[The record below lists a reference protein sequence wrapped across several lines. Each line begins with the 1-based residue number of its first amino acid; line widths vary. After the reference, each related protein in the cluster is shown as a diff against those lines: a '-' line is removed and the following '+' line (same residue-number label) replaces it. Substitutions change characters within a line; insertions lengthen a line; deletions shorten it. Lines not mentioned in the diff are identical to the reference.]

1 MPAQQFDESL
11 LLNRLQEA
19 LKQWHN
25 PDQDVPLDRTLPY
38 LTRKT
43 KATLYEKAGNKLPIT
58 NQLLFD
64 LLEALNEI
72 NTEAATLLKA
82 RYIDD
87 KTGFAVA
94 NSLGISESGFYR
106 RRREALRAL
115 AELTHKLETDIQTT
129 HITRLKNRLEP
140 SSYSQL
146 FGSAEQR
153 QKLVDL
159 LHSQP
164 DIRLFCLTGIGGIGK
179 TSLADAIA
187 RDLID
192 MGSFEEI
199 VWITARQQQLAPWGE
214 IQPTEKPIMTTEQFV
229 QALDLQLRDQPVP
242 PQPIDRILP
251 ALKLQMTR
259 QSHLIILDNLET
271 AADYRELLPILRE
284 LGQSAWCLLTSRV
297 NLHEHGDVHTTNL
310 AELDLTSAEALV
322 RDEARR
328 RGIDELADAP
338 AETIEDI
345 HRIAGGN
352 PLALKL
358 IIGQVQVRSLP
369 RVLIDLSE
377 ARGQQVEALYEFIYR
392 QAWDLLDDTTRR
404 VFIAMPLAA
413 QPGTTLA
420 HLAALT
426 GFEEEALY
434 PALDLLI
441 RLSLVDVGGTIA
453 ERRYSIHRLTE
464 TFLHK
469 QVLKWMC

>member
-1 MPAQQFDESL
+1 MSQQFDEL
-11 LLNRLQEA
+11 YFIDHLQEA

-25 PDQDVPLDRTLPY
+25 PDQTVPLDQTLPY
-38 LTRKT
+38 LTRRT
-43 KATLYEKAGNKLPIT
+43 KANLPEKAPNQLQIT

-64 LLEALNEI
+64 LLKALGEI
-72 NTEAATLLKA
+72 NSEAATLLQA

-115 AELTHKLETDIQTT
+115 AELTYTLETDIRTT

-140 SSYSQL
+140 SSYHQL
-146 FGSAEQR
+146 FGSDELR
-153 QKLVDL
+153 QKMVER

-179 TSLADAIA
+179 TSLADAMA

-192 MGSFEEI
+192 QGSFDEI

-214 IQPTEKPIMTTEQFV
+214 IQATEKPVLTPEQFL

-251 ALKLQMTR
+251 ALKLRMAHH
-259 QSHLIILDNLET
+259 SHLIILDNLET
-271 AADYRELLPILRE
+271 VADYRELLPMLRE
-284 LGQSAWCLLTSRV
+284 LGQSAWCLITSRV
-297 NLHEHGDVHTTNL
+297 SLHEYGDVYTINL
-310 AELDLTSAEALV
+310 AELDLPSAEALI

-328 RGIDELADAP
+328 RGIDELAQAP
-338 AETIEDI
+338 PETIEDI

-369 RVLIDLSE
+369 RVLTDLSE
-377 ARGQQVEALYEFIYR
+377 ARGQQIEALYEFIYR
-392 QAWDLLDDTTRR
+392 QAWNLLDDTTRR

-413 QPGTTLA
+413 RPGTTLA
-420 HLAALT
+420 HLAGLT
-426 GFEEEALY
+426 GLDEEALY
-434 PALDLLI
+434 PILDLLI
-441 RLSLVDVGGTIA
+441 RLSLVDVGGTIT

-469 QVLKWMC
+469 QVLKWMS

>member
-1 MPAQQFDESL
+1 MSPHQFDKSD
-11 LLNRLQEA
+11 RLKHLEEA

-25 PDQDVPLDRTLPY
+25 PDQDVPLDPWLPY
-38 LTRKT
+38 LSRKA
-43 KATLYEKAGNKLPIT
+43 KATLQEKVNNKFRAT

-64 LLEALNEI
+64 LLEELNES
-72 NTEAATLLKA
+72 NPEAADLLKA

-106 RRREALRAL
+106 RRREAIKAL
-115 AELTHKLETDIQTT
+115 AELAYTLETNIRTN

-140 SSYSQL
+140 SSYHQL
-146 FGSAEQR
+146 FGSTELR
-153 QKLVDL
+153 YKLVKL

-179 TSLADAIA
+179 TSLADALV

-192 MGSFEEI
+192 LGSFEEI
-199 VWITARQQQLAPWGE
+199 VWITARQHQFAPWGE
-214 IQPTEKPIMTTEQFV
+214 IQATEKPVLTAEQFL
-229 QALDLQLRDQPVP
+229 QAVDFQLCDPSSLPPPVN
-242 PQPIDRILP
+242 QILP
-251 ALKLQMTR
+251 ALKRRMAR

-271 AADYRELLPILRE
+271 TADYHELLPVLRE
-284 LGQSAWCLLTSRV
+284 LSQSAWCLLTSRFS
-297 NLHEHGDVHTTNL
+297 LHEYGDVHTTNL
-310 AELDLTSAEALV
+310 AELDPASADAFI

-328 RGIDELADAP
+328 RGIEELVGAP
-338 AETIEDI
+338 AETTDDI
-345 HRIAGGN
+345 RHIAGGN

-369 RVLIDLSE
+369 RVLTDLSE

-392 QAWDLLDDTTRR
+392 QAWDLLDEITRR
-404 VFIAMPLAA
+404 VFVAMPLAA
-413 QPGTTLA
+413 RSGTTLA

-441 RLSLVDVGGTIA
+441 RLSLVDVGGTLT
-453 ERRYSIHRLTE
+453 ERRYHIHRLTE

-469 QVLKWMC
+469 QVLKWMS